1 MMVRKARLGGYA
13 GQHLYVDMTKEQCKT
28 VPIDRKFAV
37 TYLGGQGFSSR
48 ILYDEVGPQTDPL
61 GPENVLI
68 WATGPF
74 TGTLWPQASRYVV
87 GAKSPLTG
95 IFGEAHAAGHWGPE
109 LKFAGFDTIII
120 TGRAKRP
127 LYLLIDNGIAQLLD
141 AKDLWGHNTN
151 ETEEMIKEAHNDPSL
166 RVSCIGQAG
175 ENLVRFAAIINDY
188 DRAAAR
194 SGIGAVAGSKR
205 LKAVAVRGS
214 KDIPIAKPD
223 RYLEVIEEL
232 HKKMLDSPFTTS
244 RAQYGT
250 TNLVELMQEI
260 GRLPSYNM
268 RSGVFAE
275 YKKISGEAIKD
286 HYLVKPRADYACLQR
301 CGRYTLV
308 RTGPY
313 AYCGGSPEYES
324 QSALGS
330 RCGNDN
336 LESILYGH
344 HLSNLYGL
352 DTIST
357 GSTISW
363 AMEAWEE
370 GLITAKDTGGI
381 DLEWGNHESIIK
393 LIHMIAHR
401 EGFGDILAEGSY
413 RAAKRIGRGTE
424 KFVMH
429 CKKQE
434 IAGQEPRAQK
444 SMGLAT
450 ATAARGAD
458 HLYAFPVL
466 DEVGFDEEI
475 GIRYGQEYLPEI
487 GDRLN
492 PKFKGIMVKEN
503 EDFCAVVE
511 SLGVCK
517 YGTLIPP
524 VLFYEDIVAAFEV
537 TVGIHLTEAQFR
549 QIGERIVNLNRGFN
563 VREGIRRKDD
573 SLPRRL
579 THIPA
584 PEGPSK
590 GQVVELDQMLDEYY
604 EQRGW
609 QLKTGLPKTQTL
621 HRLDLDDVANDLLKQ
636 GIKLPQ

>member
-1 MMVRKARLGGYA
+1 MMTKKTKLGGYA
-13 GQHLYVDMTKEQCKT
+13 GQHLHVDMTKGECK
-28 VPIDRKFAV
+28 PLPLERDFALK
-37 TYLGGQGFSSR
+37 YLGGQGFASR
-48 ILYDEVGPQTDPL
+48 ILYDRVGPTTDPL
-61 GPENVLI
+61 TPENVLI
-68 WATGPF
+68 WATGAF

-87 GAKSPLTG
+87 AAKSPLTG
-95 IFGEAHAAGHWGPE
+95 IFGESHSAGHWAPE
-109 LKFAGFDTIII
+109 LKFAGFDTIIV
-120 TGRAKRP
+120 TGRAKSP
-127 LYLLIDNGIAQLLD
+127 LYLFIDNGIAQLLD
-141 AKDLWGHNTN
+141 AKDLWGRDTN
-151 ETEEMIKEAHNDPSL
+151 QTEEIIKETHADPSL

-194 SGIGAVAGSKR
+194 SGLGAVMGSKN

-214 KDIPIAKPD
+214 RDIPIAKPD
-223 RYLEVIEEL
+223 KYLEVIEEL
-232 HKKMLDSPFTTS
+232 HRKMLESPFTAS
-244 RAQYGT
+244 RAKYGT

-275 YKKISGEAIKD
+275 YQKISGEAIRK

-308 RTGPY
+308 KTGPY

-344 HLSNLYGL
+344 HISNLYGL

-357 GSTISW
+357 GATISW
-363 AMEAWEE
+363 AMEAWDE
-370 GLITAKDTGGI
+370 GLITADDTGGI
-381 DLEWGNHESIIK
+381 DLSWGNHESVVK
-393 LIHMIAHR
+393 LIHMIAKR

-413 RAAKRIGRGTE
+413 RAAQKIGRGTE

-429 CKKQE
+429 SKKQE

-475 GIRYGQEYLPEI
+475 GIRYGEQYLPEI

-492 PKFKGIMVKEN
+492 PKYKGIMVKEN

-524 VLFYEDIVAAFEV
+524 VLFYEDIVAAFDV
-537 TVGIHLTEAQFR
+537 TVGVSFNEGYFR
-549 QIGERIVNLNRGFN
+549 LAGERIVNLNRAFN

-573 SLPRRL
+573 WLPRRL
-579 THIPA
+579 THTPA

-609 QLKTGLPKTQTL
+609 RLTDGLPTL
-621 HRLDLDDVANDLLKQ
+621 TTLYRVDLVDVISDLHAQ
-636 GIKLPQ
+636 GIELPQ